1 MASGRLASGSLAA
14 GTATQ
19 LYRNTTG
26 NAQVIT
32 LLASSQVSG
41 STPKLNVKI
50 TNENISSSTSV
61 TQTVSGTNHTIAT
74 AYPSL
79 TDQIA
84 GDSSY
89 TSAATQSGS
98 RLMFN
103 VGTKKTGKSMGQ
115 AWSKG
120 YGSAVSNT
128 RDHPWGKVAFDGQPV
143 GIGGSAG
150 GNYNYNDAG
159 QSFSRSHMPCY
170 DPYYFEGSGTL
181 RK

>member
-50 TNENISSSTSV
+50 TNENFSSSTSV
-61 TQTVSGTNHTIAT
+61 TSTISGTNHTLTT

-89 TSAATQSGS
+89 TSDATQSG
-98 RLMFN
+98 L
-103 VGTKKTGKSMGQ
+103 V
-115 AWSKG
+115 
-120 YGSAVSNT
+120 
-128 RDHPWGKVAFDGQPV
+128 
-143 GIGGSAG
+143 
-150 GNYNYNDAG
+150 
-159 QSFSRSHMPCY
+159 
-170 DPYYFEGSGTL
+170 
-181 RK
+181 